1 MASISVKQKRR
12 GRPASGVTPMIG
24 VRLSLSKRKAIEA
37 WANAEPDKPSLSE
50 AVRRLLELGLE
61 SVRHSAARRKKD

>member
-1 MASISVKQKRR
+1 
-12 GRPASGVTPMIG
+12 MIG

-61 SVRHSAARRKKD
+61 SRRSAGRRKKG